1 MKCRRTRR
9 SIPLTTHGGRR
20 ETRAPVRA
28 AHLAMRLSESAQR
41 KQRDTHGTE
50 SPYPH
55 DLVVWPEAARD
66 VR

>member
-1 MKCRRTRR
+1 MMPADVQWYASGGGIARCG
-9 SIPLTTHGGRR
+9 PL
-20 ETRAPVRA
+20 PSQIA

-55 DLVVWPEAARD
+55 DLVVWPEAAR
-66 VR
+66 